1 MLFQVRG
8 RFPALVVLL
17 FTTVS
22 IEAQTTT
29 GTISGTVA
37 DPSGSRVAGAAVTL
51 TNPQTH
57 ETHRATTSANGD
69 YIFTNVPAGDYTLDA
84 QSSGFKQERHAGIH
98 LDANQNARVDF
109 ALQVGQVSETV
120 DVTGDAALVDTRDVQ
135 LGQTVDT
142 RRVQDLPLDGRN
154 VYDLL
159 TLMPGVANVSTTI
172 TGTNNSNDFNVDG
185 QRVRNN
191 NFYLDGAFNNT
202 LYRNDGNQAPNPDAV
217 EEFHLITSNFDAEFG
232 RLPGSV
238 LNVVTRS
245 GGNAFHGTA
254 FEFLRNDSVNARNF
268 FQPAVTPLHWNQ
280 FGGTLGGP
288 IRRDKTFFFAS
299 YQGFRESTNNFI
311 NGISLPTA
319 AERAGDFSFLPS
331 AKWPVDPS
339 TGKAFPGGIIPT
351 SRLDPV
357 AQNILKNYIPLP
369 NSPNG
374 TYGDSAPAP
383 TNDDQGILKIDH
395 QLTTNNKLS
404 GTLFLD
410 RSTSLL
416 PFQSTSQIPNWANSS
431 AIYAQ
436 NNVVVSDDWILAPN
450 LINTG
455 RFNYTLN
462 HYTTASLIHTSWSDF
477 GSQVT
482 LGALPPRPPQLY
494 VNGFWQAGTFG
505 DDDMPQ
511 RNFGASDMVSWI
523 HGNHS
528 IKLGGN
534 ILWNH
539 LLETGNWLGA
549 GQIHFTGAYTGYAP
563 ADFELGMA
571 ATFRQNNG
579 LNRNFSAVN
588 YSFFGQDDWKITRK
602 LTLNLGLRWE
612 INPAYTSAGGEL
624 ATFQFGVQSTRFP
637 TAPTGLLFPG
647 DPGIP
652 GGIEPTPYNN
662 FAPRVGLAYDVFGNG
677 KTAIRAGF
685 GIFYDVGMANLTSNL
700 QNQPF
705 IVDLTIFGTQ
715 NLVNPWA
722 GSGGSPYP
730 YTFNPAKPIFTL
742 PITANYVGEGY
753 KTPYVEQYNFTIQQQ
768 LSASMNV
775 QLAYVGNSSRHL
787 FLQRDANS
795 PVYGPGAN
803 TSNVNNRRPYL
814 PGQFGAIYETE
825 TAANASYNALQAT
838 FTRRFSKGFSVLFN
852 YTYSKSMDILSDDPT
867 GPASVTFVNS
877 NNLALDRAV
886 SNFNIPQA
894 LALSWVWQAPDFKH
908 WGWVGKEIVGGWQL
922 NGIWTAHS
930 GSPLTIT
937 SGTDS
942 NLDGNNIDRPN
953 LVADPNLPTDRSRA
967 TVINQFFN
975 TAAFAKATGLYGTAG
990 RNILYGPAA
999 VNWNMSAFKQ
1009 FVLKENAK
1017 LQFRA
1022 DCFNVFN
1029 EVNLGN
1035 PNTTMS
1041 AANFGKITSAA
1052 APRILQFGLK
1062 FVF

>member
-1 MLFQVRG
+1 MLFPVRG
-8 RFPALVVLL
+8 RSTSVIALFLAASAL
-17 FTTVS
+17 Y
-22 IEAQTTT
+22 AQTTT
-29 GTISGTVA
+29 GTISGNA
-37 DPSGSRVAGAAVTL
+37 LDPSGSRVAGVEVTL
-51 TNPQTH
+51 TNAQTREAH
-57 ETHRATTSANGD
+57 TAVTSATGD
-69 YIFTNVPAGDYTLDA
+69 YIFTNVPAGDYLLDA
-84 QSSGFKQERHAGIH
+84 QSKGFKHEHREGVH

-109 ALQVGQVSETV
+109 SLQVGQVSETI
-120 DVTGDAALVDTRDVQ
+120 DVSGDAALVDTRDVQ

-142 RRVQDLPLDGRN
+142 RRIQDLPLDGRN

-159 TLMPGVANVSTTI
+159 PLMPGVTNVSTSI

-268 FQPAVTPLHWNQ
+268 FQSTVNPLHWNQ

-288 IRRDKTFFFAS
+288 IRKDKTFFFVS
-299 YQGFRESTNNFI
+299 YQGFREATNTFI
-311 NGISLPTA
+311 NGVSLPA
-319 AERAGDFSFLPS
+319 ASERAGDFSFLPA
-331 AKWPVDPS
+331 AKWPIDPQ
-339 TGKAFPGGIIPT
+339 TARVFPGGLIPT

-357 AQNILKNYIPLP
+357 AQKILNNYMPLP
-369 NSPNG
+369 DNPNA
-374 TYGDSAPAP
+374 TYSDSAPSP

-395 QLTTNNKLS
+395 QITAGNKIS

-416 PFQSTSQIPNWANSS
+416 PFQSSSQIPDWANSS
-431 AIYAQ
+431 AIYDQ
-436 NNVVVSDDWILAPN
+436 NNVVINDDWILSPN

-482 LGALPPRPPQLY
+482 LGALPARPPQLY

-505 DDDMPQ
+505 DDNMPQ

-523 HGNHS
+523 HGSHS
-528 IKLGGN
+528 IKMGAN

-539 LLETGNWLGA
+539 FLETGNWLGA
-549 GQIHFTGAYTGYAP
+549 GQVHFTGAYTGYAP

-579 LNRNFSAVN
+579 LDRNFSAVN
-588 YSFFGQDDWKITRK
+588 ASFFGQDDWKVTRK

-612 INPAYTSAGGEL
+612 INPPYSSAGGEL

-637 TAPTGLLFPG
+637 TAPNGLLFPG

-652 GGIEPTPYNN
+652 SGVEPTPLDN

-677 KTAIRAGF
+677 KTAVRAGY
-685 GIFYDVGMANLTSNL
+685 GIFYDVGMANITSNL

-705 IVDLTIFGTQ
+705 IVDLTIFGTP

-722 GSGGSPYP
+722 ASGGSPYP
-730 YTFNPAKPIFTL
+730 YTFNPSKPIFTL
-742 PITANYVGEGY
+742 PITANYIGEGY
-753 KTPYVEQYNFTIQQQ
+753 KTPYVEQYNFSIQQQ
-768 LSASMNV
+768 LTGSMNLQV
-775 QLAYVGNSSRHL
+775 AYVGNSSRHL

-795 PVYGPGAN
+795 PVYGPGA
-803 TSNVNNRRPYL
+803 TGSNVNARRPYL
-814 PGQFGAIYETE
+814 PGTFAAIYETE
-825 TAANASYNALQAT
+825 TSADASYNSLQAT
-838 FTRRFSKGFSVLFN
+838 FTRRFSKGLSLLFN

-877 NNLALDRAV
+877 NNFSLDRAV

-894 LALSWVWQAPDFKH
+894 VALSWVWQAPEFKH
-908 WGWVGKEIVGGWQL
+908 WGWVGKELIGGWQL
-922 NGIWTAHS
+922 NGIYTAHS
-930 GSPLTIT
+930 GTPLTVT
-937 SGTDS
+937 SGADS
-942 NLDGNNIDRPN
+942 NLDGNTNDRPN
-953 LVADPNLPTDRSRA
+953 LIADPNLSNSRSRA
-967 TVINQFFN
+967 NVINEFFN
-975 TAAFAKATGLYGTAG
+975 TAAFAKTSGLYGTAG

-999 VNWNMSAFKQ
+999 VNWNMSAFKE
-1009 FVLKENAK
+1009 FILRENLK
-1017 LQFRA
+1017 LQFRT
-1022 DCFNVFN
+1022 DCFNAFN
-1029 EVNLGN
+1029 QVNLGN

-1041 AANFGKITSAA
+1041 AAQFGKITSAA

-1062 FVF
+1062 FLF